1 LLDGSWLVGLAKP
14 TTGEQEVDVTLQ
26 TGTRSLRI
34 LAVVAGLAAAQACGG
49 SSSTSNPSPMPTP
62 TPGGGTADVTIT
74 INGMQGSSSYSPSSA
89 AVKVG
94 QKVAWHNADSIAHTA
109 TGSGFD
115 TGSIAGGGTS
125 SPITITTAGTLD
137 YKCSFHPSMV
147 GSLAVTQ

>member
-1 LLDGSWLVGLAKP
+1 
-14 TTGEQEVDVTLQ
+14 VTLQ
-26 TGTRSLRI
+26 TGTRTLRI

-49 SSSTSNPSPMPTP
+49 SSSSSNPTPVPTP
-62 TPGGGTADVTIT
+62 TPGGGSADVTIT
-74 INGMQGSSSYSPSSA
+74 INGMQGSTSYAPNPG

-115 TGSIAGGGTS
+115 TGSIAGGATS

-137 YKCSFHPSMV
+137 YHCSFHPTMV
-147 GSLAVTQ
+147 GSLSVTQ